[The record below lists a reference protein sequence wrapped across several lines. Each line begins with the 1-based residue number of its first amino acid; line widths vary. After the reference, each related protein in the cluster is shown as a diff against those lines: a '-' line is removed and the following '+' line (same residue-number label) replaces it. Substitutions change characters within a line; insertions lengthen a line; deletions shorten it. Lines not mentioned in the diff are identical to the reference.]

1 MKAVLLNSLILVG
14 TLGLIATGAAQT
26 KAPATAPATAT
37 VTPAVSGPRIQFA
50 ETVHDFGRIPSGMAR
65 HDFVFTNTGTALLEI
80 KEVRPGCGCT
90 TAEKWDSM
98 VEPGRTGVIPLQ
110 FNSTGF
116 SGAVAKA
123 ATVRCND
130 PGGSN
135 LVLLIKADVWNP
147 IEVKPAT
154 VVFTPSGE
162 VQTNETRIVRIVSK
176 VEEPVELSGLE
187 CTNRSFRTELKTL
200 QPGKEFELLITA
212 VAPFLES
219 RIDTAVTMKTST
231 PLRPS
236 LTVSVYLNVQP
247 PVTIIPN
254 MVSLPPGPLTNVVRH
269 VLAIQNTESNRLVLS
284 EPAVNVPGVTAQ
296 VLETHPGRFFDL
308 TVEFPVGFQA
318 KLGQKVEVTVKS
330 NNPRLPLIQV
340 PVFQPQPAPP
350 PPPAVEKTLP
360 PVQGVPGKSA

>member
-1 MKAVLLNSLILVG
+1 MVG
-14 TLGLIATGAAQT
+14 LLIATGTLAGIPLGTAQT
-26 KAPATAPATAT
+26 SLSVSPSKAPAVAA
-37 VTPAVSGPRIQFA
+37 AVSGPRIQFA

-65 HDFVFTNTGTALLEI
+65 HDFMFTNTGTALLEI

-90 TAEKWDSM
+90 TAEKWDSK
-98 VEPGRTGVIPLQ
+98 VEPGKTGVIPLL

-154 VVFTPSGE
+154 VVFIPSGE
-162 VQTNETRIVRIVSK
+162 GQTNETRIVRIVSK

-187 CTNRSFRTELKTL
+187 CTNRSFRAELKTV
-200 QPGKEFELLITA
+200 QPGKEFELLVTA
-212 VAPFLES
+212 LAPFLEN
-219 RIDTAVTMKTST
+219 RINTAVTLKTST

-236 LTVSVYLNVQP
+236 ITVGVYLSVQP

-254 MVSLPPGPLTNVVRH
+254 MVSLPPGPLTNAVRH

-284 EPAVNVPGVTAQ
+284 EPAVNVPGATAQ

-340 PVFQPQPAPP
+340 PVFQPQPDAA
-350 PPPAVEKTLP
+350 PPAVEKTL
-360 PVQGVPGKSA
+360 